1 MWFDPSCSPAS
12 VSVISQMRV
21 FKFVFVIFL
30 VSGSSIAA
38 FSQGAG
44 GGSQPSPTPSL
55 SKSLAKR
62 LDDPAKT
69 AASRS
74 DREAAFAKLM
84 EGQRYAWAASRTRN
98 ATRAGAAIRVARQA
112 FQAAV
117 ELDPTL
123 AEGYTA
129 LAELEISQRP
139 TEGQVDE
146 AIELAKL
153 AVRVGPDNFGA
164 RRLMARL
171 YAYKS
176 KVGGGG
182 YENSFGELSASEWR
196 EVVRLDPRNAEAWA
210 FLSALYERQGKTEL
224 RIEALRKW
232 LGAATPVDI
241 QFYRFVM
248 GSQENLAPE
257 SASMKLG
264 AALIA
269 AGRTREAIEVLST
282 VISDDPANATA
293 TELLREAVE
302 SAEGDSAAAAIESL
316 QQAVYANPENLSLI
330 NLLARIYV
338 RADRFDDAERLY
350 ESAANKLTAND
361 RETASQLQIALG
373 DMFADANQIE
383 KAIAAYER
391 ALTVRGLD
399 KDATLS
405 DDERVFAMQAFE
417 KLINANKKRGD
428 PKAVQSAIE
437 RARKLFGN
445 DDLFADR
452 QLINFYREEGRR
464 KDALDVIRAVRT
476 KFPDDNGFVRLEA
489 TILTEMGRVD
499 DAVTGFTAAVSA
511 KPAGAGGASGVLI
524 PQDEFSNLLFVSN
537 LYTQANRGKEAAAAA
552 NKAFEIARGTERKQ
566 IARLTLATAQNMS
579 GDFAGAE
586 ATLREILKQSPTNPI
601 ALNNLGYF
609 LLERGDKIEEA
620 KAMIEQAVQTDPTNP
635 SYLDSLGWVYFKM
648 GNFSEAERYLKEA
661 NRYDP
666 GSSTILEHLGDAY
679 QKQNRMELARQSWQ
693 RSLKLASDPV
703 DVKRLKEK
711 LAK

>member
-1 MWFDPSCSPAS
+1 MK
-12 VSVISQMRV
+12 V
-21 FKFVFVIFL
+21 FKFLFAITLLFA
-30 VSGSSIAA
+30 SSAA
-38 FSQGAG
+38 TFSQGTG
-44 GGSQPSPTPSL
+44 GTPQPSATPWL
-55 SKSLAKR
+55 SKTLAKR
-62 LDDPAKT
+62 LDSPVKQT
-69 AASRS
+69 VSRG

-139 TEGQVDE
+139 SEDQVDE

-176 KVGGGG
+176 KVGGAG
-182 YENSFGELSASEWR
+182 YDNTFGDLSASEWR

-232 LGAATPVDI
+232 LGAATPVDV

-264 AALIA
+264 AALIG

-282 VISDDPANATA
+282 VIADDPSNATA
-293 TELLREAVE
+293 TELLRDAVE
-302 SAEGDSAAAAIESL
+302 SAEGDSATVAIESL

-350 ESAANKLTAND
+350 QSATIKLAGSDT
-361 RETASQLQIALG
+361 ETASQLQMALG
-373 DMFADANQIE
+373 DLFAEADQIE
-383 KAIAAYER
+383 KAVGAYER
-391 ALTVRGLD
+391 ALKTRGLD
-399 KDATLS
+399 TASVLS
-405 DDERVFAMQAFE
+405 DEDRFFAMQAFE
-417 KLINANKKRGD
+417 KLINAKKKSGD
-428 PKAVQSAIE
+428 AKAVQAVIE
-437 RARKLFGN
+437 RARKLFGK

-464 KDALDVIRAVRT
+464 KDALDAIRAVRARV
-476 KFPDDNGFVRLEA
+476 PEDNGFVRLEA
-489 TILTEMGRVD
+489 TVLTEMGRVD
-499 DAVTGFTAAVSA
+499 EAVSGFVA
-511 KPAGAGGASGVLI
+511 ATTARPAGTTGGASI

-552 NKAFEIARGTERKQ
+552 NKAFEVARGNERKQ

-579 GDFAGAE
+579 GDLAGAE
-586 ATLREILKQSPTNPI
+586 ATLRAILKESPTNPI

-609 LLERGDKIEEA
+609 LLERGEKIEEA
-620 KAMIEQAVQTDPTNP
+620 KEMIEQAVKTDPTNP
-635 SYLDSLGWVYFKM
+635 SYLDSLGWVHFKM
-648 GNFSEAERYLKEA
+648 GNFPEAERFLKEA
-661 NRYDP
+661 SRYDP
-666 GSSTILEHLGDAY
+666 GSSTILEHLGDVY
-679 QKQNRMELARQSWQ
+679 QKQNKTELARQSWQ
-693 RSLKLASDPV
+693 RSLKLAADPA